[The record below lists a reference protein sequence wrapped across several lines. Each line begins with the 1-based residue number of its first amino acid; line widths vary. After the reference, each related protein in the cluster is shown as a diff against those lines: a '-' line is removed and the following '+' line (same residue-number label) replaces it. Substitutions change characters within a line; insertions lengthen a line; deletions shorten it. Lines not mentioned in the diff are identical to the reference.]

1 MLANKN
7 KQEGLV
13 LVQTENEVSSSTLI
27 KSMLATVLF
36 WSQIIKLLQQKMGT
50 LKIMKETQEKAVWL
64 LAKAKKSPLPAAVK

>member
-50 LKIMKETQEKAVWL
+50 LKIMKETQEKAV
-64 LAKAKKSPLPAAVK
+64 

>member
-13 LVQTENEVSSSTLI
+13 LVQTENEVSSSTLV
-27 KSMLATVLF
+27 KSVLATVLF

-50 LKIMKETQEKAVWL
+50 LKIMKETQETAV
-64 LAKAKKSPLPAAVK
+64 

>member
-13 LVQTENEVSSSTLI
+13 LVQTENDVSSSTLI

-50 LKIMKETQEKAVWL
+50 LKIMKETQEKAV
-64 LAKAKKSPLPAAVK
+64 